1 MVDGLGKNSAFSTH
15 KIKNNVITLCRN
27 IMSKQN
33 TEQKE
38 KSERGDHTGDAPMPL
53 TSHLGELRKR
63 LVHTLIVIIV
73 VFVGA
78 TSIEMELDQPILS
91 AFRAPLDARNIP
103 LVFLELT
110 EPFFTYLRI
119 GLYAALFLSFPYLLG
134 QIWLFVRPALFSKE
148 RKAIW
153 PFILLSYPLFV
164 GGGLFGYFVVIPY
177 GYDFFLGFENKYTL
191 PSLSMAS
198 YLSLTIHLLFAF
210 GLIFELPTVSF
221 ILTRFGIVNADW
233 LRKNRKYSLVVI
245 FIAAAIL
252 TPPDVF
258 TQTLMAGP
266 LIILYEI
273 SIIVS
278 KMAGSIKE
286 EPASEKENVQD
297 AKSKS

>member
-1 MVDGLGKNSAFSTH
+1 
-15 KIKNNVITLCRN
+15 
-27 IMSKQN
+27 MSKQN

-38 KSERGDHTGDAPMPL
+38 KSEREEHTDDVPMPL

-63 LVHTLIVIIV
+63 LVHTLIVIIA
-73 VFVGA
+73 VFVAA

-148 RKAIW
+148 RNAIW
-153 PFILLSYPLFV
+153 PFIVFSYPLFV

-221 ILTRFGIVNADW
+221 ILTRLGIINAAW
-233 LRKNRKYSLVVI
+233 LRENRKYSLVVI
-245 FIAAAIL
+245 FIAAAVL

-273 SIIVS
+273 SILVS
-278 KMAGSIKE
+278 KMAGRKKE
-286 EPASEKENVQD
+286 EPTSETANVQD

>member
-1 MVDGLGKNSAFSTH
+1 ME
-15 KIKNNVITLCRN
+15 
-27 IMSKQN
+27 KQN
-33 TEQKE
+33 TEQIE
-38 KSERGDHTGDAPMPL
+38 KTEREDHMDDVPMPL

-91 AFRAPLDARNIP
+91 AFRAPLDVRNIP

-119 GLYAALFLSFPYLLG
+119 GLYASLFLSFPYLLG
-134 QIWLFVRPALFSKE
+134 QIWLFIRPALFSKE
-148 RKAIW
+148 RKAVW

-177 GYDFFLGFENKYTL
+177 GYDFFLGFENKFTL

-221 ILTRFGIVNADW
+221 ILTRIGIINASW

-245 FIAAAIL
+245 FITAAIL

-266 LIILYEI
+266 LIILYEV
-273 SIIVS
+273 SIFVS
-278 KMAGSIKE
+278 LMARRKKE
-286 EPASEKENVQD
+286 ESAPEKLNDQV